1 MSPVKIFVGNIAS
14 GTTVEEVRELF
25 AQYGQVT
32 ECDILGAGNYA
43 FIVSILGFWCCFTQI
58 LHIVTDLLILY
69 SYLVVTHA
77 SFK

>member
-14 GTTVEEVRELF
+14 GTPVEEVRELF

-43 FIVSILGFWCCFTQI
+43 FIVSIFRL
-58 LHIVTDLLILY
+58 
-69 SYLVVTHA
+69 
-77 SFK
+77 